1 MELSTLLGGG
11 IWGYNRLSKEVL
23 TNRKERC
30 ELQQA
35 RRAVRERH
43 SRQRDSASR
52 TQVAVPGKVAMAFDW
67 PEKVARDEN
76 QGEAEAVWGSP

>member
-1 MELSTLLGGG
+1 MQGGG
-11 IWGYNRLSKEVL
+11 VWGYNRLSKEVL

-30 ELQQA
+30 EPQPTWW
-35 RRAVRERH
+35 AVRERH

-52 TQVAVPGKVAMAFDW
+52 TKVAVPGKVAMAFEW

-76 QGEAEAVWGSP
+76 QGEAEVIWGSP